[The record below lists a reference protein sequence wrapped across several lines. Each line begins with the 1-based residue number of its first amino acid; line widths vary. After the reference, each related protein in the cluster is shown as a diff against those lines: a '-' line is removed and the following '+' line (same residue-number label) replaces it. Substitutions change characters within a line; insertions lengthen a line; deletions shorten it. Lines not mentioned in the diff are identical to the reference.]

1 MNAKTEEK
9 GEGEGEGEGDEK
21 EKENSEEHLKNVL
34 ESIEEKTQRPPHLMM
49 VLPYT
54 LSKSFSQFNNTN
66 INAYKYIF
74 LYQYLSMKK
83 PKSRMPDIHKTGA
96 KLKFDSKL
104 FSSVGNIGNS

>member
-9 GEGEGEGEGDEK
+9 GEGEGEGD

-54 LSKSFSQFNNTN
+54 LSKSFSQFNNTM
-66 INAYKYIF
+66 II
-74 LYQYLSMKK
+74 
-83 PKSRMPDIHKTGA
+83 
-96 KLKFDSKL
+96 
-104 FSSVGNIGNS
+104 